1 MIPDV
6 TRHEAQ
12 HEPNANLNRKTIR
25 MSAALQLKNRTAMDV
40 AADLMAARAL
50 EKTATEQRVAMEEE
64 LIALLGGAKAEG
76 ADTHNIGPYKVTITG
91 KLNRKLDL
99 KKFDQIAEQIPEALR
114 PVKVKRELDLAGIK
128 YLANNE
134 PDIYRMIANSGA
146 MTVEPAKTSVTII
159 RIED

>member
-1 MIPDV
+1 MFLDV

-12 HEPNANLNRKTIR
+12 HKPNPNRNRT
-25 MSAALQLKNRTAMDV
+25 MSQTTALKNRTIHDV
-40 AADLMAARAL
+40 AADLMVARAL

-64 LIALLGGAKAEG
+64 LIALLGGAKIEG
-76 ADTHNIGPYKVTITG
+76 ADTHHIGPYKVTITG

-99 KKFDQIAEQIPEALR
+99 KKYDQIVDRIPEALR
-114 PVKVKRELDLAGIK
+114 PVKVKRELDVTGIK

-134 PDIYRMIANSGA
+134 PEIYAMLANAGA
-146 MTVEPAKTSVTII
+146 LTAEPAKTSVTII

>member
-1 MIPDV
+1 MFPDV
-6 TRHEAQ
+6 TRHVA
-12 HEPNANLNRKTIR
+12 HHNPNPNRNRT
-25 MSAALQLKNRTAMDV
+25 MSQTASTLKNRTAADM

-50 EKTATEQRVAMEEE
+50 EKTATEQRVAIEEE
-64 LIALLGGAKAEG
+64 LIALLGSKIEG

-99 KKFDQIAEQIPEALR
+99 KKFDQIADHIPEALR
-114 PVKVKRELDLAGIK
+114 PVKVKRELDLTGIK

-159 RIED
+159 RTED